1 MLVQDA
7 VQIEEQRPHG
17 IRINPKERRVVYAE
31 ALWGNQKSYEGKPQL
46 TGNMLGFHQWNC
58 GRLYVERSMPQ
69 HFQEYGDWL
78 SFFSDSRGRLG
89 SSNEMGIRVK
99 AYYSYF
105 IKKYFS
111 LEGPDAYAR
120 ASLMIVPPSGNL
132 KNFYVALATVRMCI
146 EDLLDKRKIRVL
158 VVGSMCGVGSGVWHE
173 DFVKYMLLQGLEG
186 EVDLYDSGQVPCDV
200 TITHDVFSFRLQGF
214 NSWYNGDGSE
224 YDVVIDDIYSN
235 DEPGRVKWKSCYWST
250 KDQTENVQPFF
261 HVTEGRS
268 FSHKCEWYK
277 RPDSGCQCFRC
288 GFSLWVAPY
297 DLVWVQAVSYRID
310 PASCYKMSDA
320 ESLSKNWNHLQR
332 TGKFIPSVKPTMLR
346 AERVLSYEAEKAV
359 PFWPEK
365 VVRFFG
371 VDPAV
376 FGWAETSSKGHLPDI
391 GVIVNK
397 VDLQQVADIPIVVA
411 PVGLSLPGYERENY
425 KVPPG
430 WSSWTRR
437 RRERSK
443 LVAVDLTKKHQCIPG
458 TGIYHN
464 LPEKKEILKRNIG
477 WIAEKAIEV
486 SLLDPKGYCAILRRT
501 VGTHRCISKDYF
513 CLGCQD
519 YCHWCK
525 HIVDMRYC
533 TVCDT
538 YVYRDC
544 LDGHACL

>member
-1 MLVQDA
+1 
-7 VQIEEQRPHG
+7 
-17 IRINPKERRVVYAE
+17 
-31 ALWGNQKSYEGKPQL
+31 
-46 TGNMLGFHQWNC
+46 
-58 GRLYVERSMPQ
+58 
-69 HFQEYGDWL
+69 
-78 SFFSDSRGRLG
+78 
-89 SSNEMGIRVK
+89 
-99 AYYSYF
+99 
-105 IKKYFS
+105 
-111 LEGPDAYAR
+111 
-120 ASLMIVPPSGNL
+120 
-132 KNFYVALATVRMCI
+132 
-146 EDLLDKRKIRVL
+146 
-158 VVGSMCGVGSGVWHE
+158 
-173 DFVKYMLLQGLEG
+173 
-186 EVDLYDSGQVPCDV
+186 
-200 TITHDVFSFRLQGF
+200 
-214 NSWYNGDGSE
+214 
-224 YDVVIDDIYSN
+224 
-235 DEPGRVKWKSCYWST
+235 
-250 KDQTENVQPFF
+250 
-261 HVTEGRS
+261 
-268 FSHKCEWYK
+268 
-277 RPDSGCQCFRC
+277 
-288 GFSLWVAPY
+288 
-297 DLVWVQAVSYRID
+297 
-310 PASCYKMSDA
+310 MSDA